1 MDPLELTSI
10 WHEVN
15 IAGGCLADAVKKQR
29 GPVFPIRQDLA
40 EALERLEK
48 SRLRIR
54 QLLANRDLQ

>member
-29 GPVFPIRQDLA
+29 GPVHHIRSDLA
-40 EALERLEK
+40 EAQKRLEK
-48 SRLRIR
+48 AALRIR
-54 QLLANRDLQ
+54 QLLSNRELQ